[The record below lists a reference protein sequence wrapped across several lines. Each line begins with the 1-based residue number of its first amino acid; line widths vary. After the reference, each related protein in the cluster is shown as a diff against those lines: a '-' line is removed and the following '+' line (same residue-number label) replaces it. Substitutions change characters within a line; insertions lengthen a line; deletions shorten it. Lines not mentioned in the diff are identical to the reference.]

1 MRGASA
7 SQHRSHSGWR
17 YHSRGCTHGGPRGG
31 MRRPRKLRSDGHDC
45 TWASGSS
52 CSSNL
57 SRACMYA
64 ACVLCAGS
72 SYYRARQH
80 FLVIHADREAGQS
93 DAAWQLPL
101 PLVVRMRDKT
111 SSITQTERQARVP
124 PPGSF
129 CSSFWCA
136 AERLCTLA
144 VATSS

>member
-1 MRGASA
+1 MLRVCCAQAHLITVRDNTSLLFTQTERQAS
-7 SQHRSHSGWR
+7 
-17 YHSRGCTHGGPRGG
+17 
-31 MRRPRKLRSDGHDC
+31 
-45 TWASGSS
+45 
-52 CSSNL
+52 
-57 SRACMYA
+57 
-64 ACVLCAGS
+64 
-72 SYYRARQH
+72 
-80 FLVIHADREAGQS
+80 QS

-129 CSSFWCA
+129 RSSFWCA